1 MTEENKVVD
10 AKLTKIIE
18 EVEKLTIA
26 EMAELVH
33 AMEDK
38 FGISA
43 AVGAAGPAVAAEEEE
58 KTSFNVVLA
67 AVGEQKIQVIK
78 ALKEILG
85 VGLKEAKDIADGAP
99 KSVKE
104 GVAKPE
110 AEDLKKQLEAAGA
123 TVELK

>member
-18 EVEKLTIA
+18 EVEKLTVA

-67 AVGEQKIQVIK
+67 AAGEQKIQVIK
-78 ALKEILG
+78 VIKEILG
-85 VGLKEAKDIADGAP
+85 VGLKEAKDIVDGAP
-99 KSVKE
+99 KPVKE

>member
-43 AVGAAGPAVAAEEEE
+43 TVGAAGPAVAAEEEE

-67 AVGEQKIQVIK
+67 TVGEQKIQVIK